1 MGSTLD
7 RSGSTDCEK
16 IKARILEFIRKNLT
30 EKRLKHTYAVAETA
44 VELAEKY
51 GADKCRAA
59 LAALFHDMCRS
70 FSTDVSDMYV
80 RQLGLPDVYAGKKN
94 LAHSKIAAELMRRDF
109 GITDRELLDAVSYH
123 TTGRAGMTLLEKIIF
138 IADAV
143 EPGRDY
149 PGVEEI
155 RELAYH
161 DLDRACIRSLEGT
174 VEHIRRQGRYL
185 DPDTSKARDYLKE
198 NTDL

>member
-80 RQLGLPDVYAGKKN
+80 RQLGLPDVYAGKRK
-94 LAHSKIAAELMRRDF
+94 SGPQQDSCR
-109 GITDRELLDAVSYH
+109 
-123 TTGRAGMTLLEKIIF
+123 
-138 IADAV
+138 ADAQ
-143 EPGRDY
+143 GLRHN
-149 PGVEEI
+149 GQ
-155 RELAYH
+155 
-161 DLDRACIRSLEGT
+161 GT
-174 VEHIRRQGRYL
+174 
-185 DPDTSKARDYLKE
+185 S
-198 NTDL
+198 

>member
-80 RQLGLPDVYAGKKN
+80 RQLGCRMCMPER
-94 LAHSKIAAELMRRDF
+94 KIWP
-109 GITDRELLDAVSYH
+109 T
-123 TTGRAGMTLLEKIIF
+123 
-138 IADAV
+138 
-143 EPGRDY
+143 
-149 PGVEEI
+149 
-155 RELAYH
+155 
-161 DLDRACIRSLEGT
+161 
-174 VEHIRRQGRYL
+174 
-185 DPDTSKARDYLKE
+185 AR
-198 NTDL
+198 